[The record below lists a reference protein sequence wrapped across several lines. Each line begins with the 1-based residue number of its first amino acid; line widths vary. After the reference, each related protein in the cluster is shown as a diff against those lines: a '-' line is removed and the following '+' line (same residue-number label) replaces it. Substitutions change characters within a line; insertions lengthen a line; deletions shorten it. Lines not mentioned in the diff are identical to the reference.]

1 MSALSGHFAILPNVL
16 RMQVDVNVCVKHV
29 CTSLYA
35 RLAPSYYSRCIRHV
49 IHSDTP
55 PITTRTNNFLRFN
68 YYLNSTVTLLV

>member
-1 MSALSGHFAILPNVL
+1 MSGHFAILSNVL
-16 RMQVDVNVCVKHV
+16 RMQVDVKCMCEHV

-35 RLAPSYYSRCIRHV
+35 RIAPSYYSRCIRHL

-55 PITTRTNNFLRFN
+55 PTTTRTNNFLRFN